1 MRHGILK
8 HAPSTLAPGRSFR
21 LPQHL
26 CPNWHPRSPCIW
38 LQLPPSL
45 PAHTSPRA
53 YEVTPA
59 WIALS
64 CQDLEASQTLRY
76 LTLPRQ
82 PRKEVLGLTHAKLQG
97 RPPKLRALSFSLAR
111 CCAT

>member
-1 MRHGILK
+1 MRRGILK

-21 LPQHL
+21 LQHL

-97 RPPKLRALSFSLAR
+97 HPPKLRALSFSLAR